1 MTEVLCSGS
10 CVLDLYAESQK
21 PAVGG
26 DAANQAILLSR
37 LGFSTAC
44 SARLGRDQEAD
55 LILDQLRLHHVDV
68 RWLRQHEG
76 ETTTHSLIQLDAQG
90 ERRFTVTGEAHRHFT
105 LADFPM
111 EALPSLRAL
120 SLGSLFTLHALETS
134 GMELIFRRAR
144 DLGLPIYSD
153 TTRDRHHKGLS
164 GVAPLLP
171 YLDVFMP
178 SLEEIRP
185 LCSRFQPDEIAEELL
200 RFGIKTVVLKMGP
213 NGANAY
219 QAAQVW
225 RCPGYPAQVVD
236 TTGAGDS
243 FCAGFI
249 ASSLRGLPIAQAL
262 ENGCWCGAQAVQIQ
276 GANTAQLDPSRLP
289 WPLR

>member
-1 MTEVLCSGS
+1 MTDLLCFGS
-10 CVLDLYAESQK
+10 CVLDLYADGQK

-26 DAANQAILLSR
+26 DAANQAILLSK

-44 SARLGRDQEAD
+44 SARLGQDQEAD
-55 LILDQLRLHHVDV
+55 LILAQLQAHNVKID
-68 RWLRQHEG
+68 WLRRHAG
-76 ETTTHSLIQLDAQG
+76 EITTHSRIQLDAQG

-120 SLGSLFTLHALETS
+120 SLGSLFTLHELEIS
-134 GMELIFRRAR
+134 GMELIFSRAR
-144 DLGLPIYSD
+144 DFGLPIYSD

-164 GVAPLLP
+164 GVAHLLP
-171 YLDVFMP
+171 YIDVFMP

-200 RFGIKTVVLKMGP
+200 RFGINTVVLKMGS

-219 QAAQVW
+219 RATQVW
-225 RCPGYPAQVVD
+225 RCCGYPAKVVD

-249 ASSLRGLPIAQAL
+249 ASSLRGLPIPHAL
-262 ENGCWCGAQAVQIQ
+262 ENGCWCGAQAVQTK
-276 GANTAQLDPSRLP
+276 GANTAGLDPFRLP

>member
-1 MTEVLCSGS
+1 MTEVLCFGS

-120 SLGSLFTLHALETS
+120 
-134 GMELIFRRAR
+134 
-144 DLGLPIYSD
+144 
-153 TTRDRHHKGLS
+153 
-164 GVAPLLP
+164 
-171 YLDVFMP
+171 
-178 SLEEIRP
+178 
-185 LCSRFQPDEIAEELL
+185 
-200 RFGIKTVVLKMGP
+200 
-213 NGANAY
+213 
-219 QAAQVW
+219 
-225 RCPGYPAQVVD
+225 
-236 TTGAGDS
+236 
-243 FCAGFI
+243 
-249 ASSLRGLPIAQAL
+249 
-262 ENGCWCGAQAVQIQ
+262 
-276 GANTAQLDPSRLP
+276 
-289 WPLR
+289 

>member
-1 MTEVLCSGS
+1 MRV
-10 CVLDLYAESQK
+10 
-21 PAVGG
+21 
-26 DAANQAILLSR
+26 I
-37 LGFSTAC
+37 
-44 SARLGRDQEAD
+44 
-55 LILDQLRLHHVDV
+55 V